1 MSFDIDH
8 IRMED
13 VEDDALESAEIL
25 FDFPEVAM
33 EWGKG
38 ADPTKT
44 HFVISTP
51 FLKRPFVESYM
62 PEMKKTYSALIKKLV
77 PIALDVARNEHG
89 IARIER
95 IDMSKILEML
105 EDTDYNYLATKL
117 SDHTTEISHGYT
129 YDHTTGNTLTTTNY
143 DTKFFREYVRIRRNK
158 GDAVL
163 SVDIANVYYQNRFF
177 NKTTEINRRMSDAFN
192 AATKNQ
198 YVGKVFLT
206 SHFAGSDDGK
216 SQDKIALQLEIII
229 DSKYRA

>member
-1 MSFDIDH
+1 MNLLLT
-8 IRMED
+8 D
-13 VEDDALESAEIL
+13 VEDLAMESAGIL
-25 FDFPEVAM
+25 FDYPEVAM

-38 ADPTKT
+38 ADPTNLKFT
-44 HFVISTP
+44 MVTP
-51 FLKRPFVESYM
+51 FLKRPFVESYI

-77 PIALDVARNEHG
+77 PIALDVARNESG

-95 IDMSKILEML
+95 IDMTKIFEML

-117 SDHTTEISHGYT
+117 ADHDVETSHGYT
-129 YDHTTGNTLTTTNY
+129 YDYKTGNRSSTTNY
-143 DTKFFREYVRIRRNK
+143 DVKFFREYVTIRRIK
-158 GDAVL
+158 GDPVL

-192 AATKNQ
+192 AATNNQ

-216 SQDKIALQLEIII
+216 SQDKTALQLNCII
-229 DSKYRA
+229 DKKYRA